1 MKSLSV
7 KILMGLMYVIS
18 ILLGNLF
25 VIHYGIISFNISQND
40 HILLSLVAPA
50 GVLWI
55 GLTFSF
61 RDLAQRFWGK
71 NKIWIWMFMTTL
83 ITYYFNQDVAIASV
97 VSFMFSESMDWLIFT
112 VLGGDLKR
120 RIILSNILSAP
131 IDSALFVTL
140 AFGFAWEPIIGQTIL
155 KIIFSMMIIPF
166 IPFFDTIYNR
176 YVTR

>member
-1 MKSLSV
+1 MKSIMV
-7 KILMGLMYVIS
+7 KIAMGLMYVFS

-40 HILLSLVAPA
+40 HVLLSLVAPA

-71 NKIWIWMFMTTL
+71 NKIWIWMIMTTL
-83 ITYYFNQDVAIASV
+83 ITYYFNQNVAIASV
-97 VSFMFSESMDWLIFT
+97 VSFIFSESMDWIIFT
-112 VLGGDLKR
+112 VIGGDLKR
-120 RIILSNILSAP
+120 RIIISNVLSAP
-131 IDSALFVTL
+131 IDSILFVSL
-140 AFGFAWEPIIGQTIL
+140 AFGFSWEPIIGQTIL

-166 IPFFDTIYNR
+166 IPFFDRVYNH
-176 YVTR
+176 YVNN